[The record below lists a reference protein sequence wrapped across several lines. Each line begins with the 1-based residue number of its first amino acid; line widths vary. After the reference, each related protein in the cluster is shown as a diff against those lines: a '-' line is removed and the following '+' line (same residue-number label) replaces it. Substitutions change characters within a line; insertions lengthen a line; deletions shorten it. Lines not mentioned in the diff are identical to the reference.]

1 MLDFES
7 LYKTYYMK
15 VYSYVMTLVK
25 NADAAEEITQKA
37 FFKAINSQKRQKF
50 RGQSSE
56 YTWLVSIAKNLAM
69 DYFRAQKKRAEMPEE
84 EPPDP
89 HPAAETQTEQKDT
102 ALRIHLLLHQM
113 KEPYKE
119 VFQLRVFGELSF
131 RDIGMIFSKTENWAR
146 VTYHRAKLKLQEQ
159 ARREESASAGEAGT
173 HCTAS
178 DSNGQRG

>member
-7 LYKTYYMK
+7 LYRTYYMK
-15 VYSYVMTLVK
+15 IYSYVMTLVK
-25 NADAAEEITQKA
+25 NANAAEEITQKA
-37 FFKAINSQKRQKF
+37 FFKAINTQKRQSF

-56 YTWLVSIAKNLAM
+56 YTWLASIAKNLAM

-89 HPAAETQTEQKDT
+89 HPAAEMLVRQKES
-102 ALRIHLLLHQM
+102 AMQIHFLLHQM

-131 RDIGMIFSKTENWAR
+131 KEIGMIFSKTENWAR

-159 ARREESASAGEAGT
+159 VRQEESASPEEAGPA
-173 HCTAS
+173 CGGPRKS
-178 DSNGQRG
+178 

>member
-1 MLDFES
+1 MGFES
-7 LYKTYYMK
+7 LYQMYYIK
-15 VYSYVMTLVK
+15 IYSYIMTLVK
-25 NADAAEEITQKA
+25 NADTAEEITQET
-37 FFKAINSQKRQKF
+37 FFKAVNAQKHRRF
-50 RGQSSE
+50 RGKSSE

-131 RDIGMIFSKTENWAR
+131 KEIGMIFSKTENWAR

-159 ARREESASAGEAGT
+159 ARRQESASSEEAGERPAAAD
-173 HCTAS
+173 H
-178 DSNGQRG
+178 NRQRG